1 MQLTQGCA
9 NLTASQSRTCC
20 GQHTASSSLG
30 LAESCL
36 TPKRL
41 IRGRCLNA
49 GHCVPHRPLQW
60 ATYARG
66 LGFVGPASQH
76 QHPPCATLLP
86 LPDLLLPDLLA
97 KLQLSTCFQKALSAT
112 ERESLQQMEPKRRW
126 CWMLKQRKKRWS
138 FHFQIPDSLQPLLR
152 VWGFPKSSFKGHRKG
167 FSSGENPLHLSN
179 LSGLQRIVQNGPD
192 CKHLSSLPLGRTG
205 RAITLYLLTPGRDLL
220 AQTSRTT
227 WQFPLTWRGF
237 PFKFSSFPSPGIPK
251 SSSFLVLPPL
261 DP

>member
-1 MQLTQGCA
+1 MVQLMQGCA

-36 TPKRL
+36 TTKTTDHGQVSKCWLLRPPP
-41 IRGRCLNA
+41 A
-49 GHCVPHRPLQW
+49 TSMGHICPW
-60 ATYARG
+60 AQLCGACITVSAPSVR
-66 LGFVGPASQH
+66 
-76 QHPPCATLLP
+76 TLLP
-86 LPDLLLPDLLA
+86 LPDPPLPDLLA

-112 ERESLQQMEPKRRW
+112 ERESLQQTEPKRRW
-126 CWMLKQRKKRWS
+126 CWMLEQRKKRWS

-152 VWGFPKSSFKGHRKG
+152 VWGFPKSSFKAHRKG

-179 LSGLQRIVQNGPD
+179 LSGLQWIVQNGPD

-237 PFKFSSFPSPGIPK
+237 PFK
-251 SSSFLVLPPL
+251 L
-261 DP
+261 